1 VPRSIPMIPAKVIV
15 KRLKKRNNEILI
27 CLLYSYDIKVL
38 MYRTKLEYKNLY
50 SDIKT
55 VYIFKIIRDGNQL

>member
-1 VPRSIPMIPAKVIV
+1 MIPAKVIV

-55 VYIFKIIRDGNQL
+55 VYIFKIAKNDN